1 MPIEM
6 PQGLPFAV
14 DTWDRSS
21 RRRRHRFLTHA
32 HRDHL
37 VGAGAASGEG
47 PGAVYATGLTMAL
60 SLRHFPQLER
70 EEFVEMEVG
79 KTVVVDDPAGA
90 FSVTAYD
97 ANHCPGA
104 VMFLFEGQFGS
115 ILHTGDCRLTPD
127 CVQNLPLKYIA
138 KKGKE
143 NICRLDFVFLDC
155 TFSKCFLRLPSKESA
170 IQQVISCI
178 WKHPHAPFVYLACDF
193 LGHEEILIE
202 VSRTFGSKIYVDM
215 RRNSDCFRVLSLTA
229 PDIITGDPSCRF
241 QVVGFHN
248 LYDRAWAKIEEART
262 SLQHGP
268 LFIRPST
275 QWYAYCAQSQ
285 KPSLTEAVL
294 DACGVWHVCFSIH
307 SSRDELEQALQL
319 LQPQWVIST
328 TPPCFAVELSYVK
341 KHCFKTRLT
350 ADDVLWK
357 IFRYPVGESV
367 SSTSSLLV
375 SDMRTNEDHST
386 SLDDDDDHSASPSGE
401 EFTEL
406 DVGTLELKFVPTP
419 PAQEPYITLFG
430 RARFGSEEIDIMK
443 EELCNQYI
451 VTGDATACAPT
462 DLIRDSSDKVE
473 TYSAIDFVKEQ
484 ASNSQ
489 QDHSE
494 AEDEVPSC
502 QPEPS
507 SRQSEICSIQS
518 LPVDECS
525 MSPVVDEPEISE
537 IVIESRSTNYAERS
551 NLCMVRDAETTD
563 CQRDIMCVVGSSK
576 CLHASLK
583 RLYRSMNVPIPRP
596 LPSLVG
602 LLEST
607 KRVKVRPRTDYSSL
621 NS

>member
-14 DTWDRSS
+14 DTWGRSS

-47 PGAVYATGLTMAL
+47 PGTVYATRLTMAL
-60 SLRHFPQLER
+60 ALRHFPQLER

-97 ANHCPGA
+97 ANHCTGA
-104 VMFLFEGQFGS
+104 VMFLFEGQFGT

-138 KKGKE
+138 KKGEE
-143 NICRLDFVFLDC
+143 NIFRLDFVFLDC

-215 RRNSDCFRVLSLTA
+215 TRNSDCFRVLSLTA
-229 PDIITGDPSCRF
+229 PDIITDDPSCRF

-248 LYDRAWAKIEEART
+248 LYDKACAKIEEART
-262 SLQHGP
+262 SLQPGP

-294 DACGVWHVCFSIH
+294 DVCGVWHICFSIH

-319 LQPQWVIST
+319 LQPQRVIST
-328 TPPCFAVELSYVK
+328 TPPCSSVELSYVK

-357 IFRYPVGESV
+357 IFRYPV
-367 SSTSSLLV
+367 V
-375 SDMRTNEDHST
+375 SDMHTNEDHST
-386 SLDDDDDHSASPSGE
+386 SLDDDHDHSASPSGE

-406 DVGTLELKFVPTP
+406 DAGTLELKFVSTP

-451 VTGDATACAPT
+451 VTGEATVCAPT
-462 DLIRDSSDKVE
+462 DLIHDSSDKVE

-484 ASNSQ
+484 ASKSQ

-494 AEDEVPSC
+494 AKDEVPSC
-502 QPEPS
+502 QREPS

-518 LPVDECS
+518 LPIGESS
-525 MSPVVDEPEISE
+525 MSPVVDEPEMSE
-537 IVIESRSTNYAERS
+537 IVIEATSTNYAERS
-551 NLCMVRDAETTD
+551 NLCMVRDAETPD
-563 CQRDIMCVVGSSK
+563 CQRDMMCVVGSSK

-607 KRVKVRPRTDYSSL
+607 RRVKVRPSTDYSSL